1 MPNSDS
7 RSKLVFNIKYLSRN
21 NYARSFSAQEHLQ
34 ENHPHSPKA
43 QRSHNRFLNMKSYSF
58 FSHKCPEALNIIVQT
73 WRFHNRRKMEGWV
86 PKSIPFLI
94 KPKPKKLYNWRNRR
108 DLLFGRRKST
118 ETDAFFVLNN
128 EAKPCATSNFPQD
141 TLKKIFN

>member
-58 FSHKCPEALNIIVQT
+58 FPQMPGSPEYNCAD
-73 WRFHNRRKMEGWV
+73 MEV
-86 PKSIPFLI
+86 P
-94 KPKPKKLYNWRNRR
+94 
-108 DLLFGRRKST
+108 
-118 ETDAFFVLNN
+118 
-128 EAKPCATSNFPQD
+128 Q
-141 TLKKIFN
+141 

>member
-58 FSHKCPEALNIIVQT
+58 FHKCPEALNIIAQT
-73 WRFHNRRKMEGWV
+73 WRFHNRRKREGWV

-94 KPKPKKLYNWRNRR
+94 KPKPKKLYNWRNRL
-108 DLLFGRRKST
+108 DLLFGRRKSR
-118 ETDAFFVLNN
+118 ETDAFFCS
-128 EAKPCATSNFPQD
+128 KQRSQTMRYFKFP
-141 TLKKIFN
+141 